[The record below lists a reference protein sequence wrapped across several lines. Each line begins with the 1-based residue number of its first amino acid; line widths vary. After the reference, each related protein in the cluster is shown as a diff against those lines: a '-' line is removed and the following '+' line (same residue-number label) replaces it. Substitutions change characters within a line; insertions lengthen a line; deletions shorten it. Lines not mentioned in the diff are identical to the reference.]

1 MSSDWTVV
9 SLREPDQL
17 TLIEAMVAAVPDLN
31 VRQAADDSLLELL
44 DDADELQLAIE
55 LPRLVRVPQ
64 EVRRLLAG
72 AEISA
77 VPGTTVP
84 AVFTPGSGDPADQPL
99 WWQEVHV
106 RDGAPQA
113 SVRAESLCHEIARR
127 CDGVVALPQGGG
139 A

>member
-17 TLIEAMVAAVPDLN
+17 TLIEAMVAAVPELH

-44 DDADELQLAIE
+44 DDAGELQLAIE
-55 LPRLVRVPQ
+55 LPRLIRVPQ
-64 EVRRLLAG
+64 EATRLLAG
-72 AEISA
+72 AQISA

-84 AVFTPGSGDPADQPL
+84 AVFAPGSGDPAGQAL
-99 WWQEVHV
+99 WWQEIHV
-106 RDGAPQA
+106 RDGVPQA
-113 SVRAESLCHEIARR
+113 AAHAESLCHEIARR
-127 CDGVVALPQGGG
+127 CDGVVALPQGAG

>member
-17 TLIEAMVAAVPDLN
+17 TLVEAMVAAVPELN
-31 VRQAADDSLLELL
+31 VRQAAEDSLLELL
-44 DDADELQLAIE
+44 DDGGVLQLAIE

-64 EVRRLLAG
+64 EVSRLLAG

-77 VPGTTVP
+77 VPGGAVP
-84 AVFTPGSGDPADQPL
+84 AVFAPGTGNPEMQPL

-106 RDGAPQA
+106 RDGLPQA
-113 SVRAESLCHEIARR
+113 AAQAESLCHEIARR
-127 CDGVVALPQGGG
+127 CGGVVVLPQE
-139 A
+139 ASA

>member
-31 VRQAADDSLLELL
+31 VREAADGSLLELL
-44 DDADELQLAIE
+44 DDAGELQLAIE

-64 EVRRLLAG
+64 EATRLLAG

-84 AVFTPGSGDPADQPL
+84 AIFSPGSGNPADQPL
-99 WWQEVHV
+99 WWQEIHV

-113 SVRAESLCHEIARR
+113 STRAESLCHEIARR
-127 CDGVVALPQGGG
+127 CDGIVALPQVAG